1 MAAHRILLVSTHPLL
16 SEGLQRVLGAMD
28 DLTLVGPLAL
38 ERFDLDSLAGYAP
51 DVVLFAGE
59 DDDDPAIGAR
69 VLSILQ
75 HAPDLPVIQVGLSG
89 HNVVRVY
96 TSHTLPARSADLIDT
111 IRALRA
117 RVARGGEF
125 EQGAMRGED
134 DAD

>member
-1 MAAHRILLVSTHPLL
+1 MAAHRVLLVSTHPLL
-16 SEGLQRVLGAMD
+16 SEGLQHVLGSIH
-28 DLTLVGPLAL
+28 DLTLIGPLAL
-38 ERFDLDSLAGYAP
+38 EHFDLDSLSWHAP

-59 DDDDPAIGAR
+59 DDDDPAVGAL

-75 HAPDLPVIQVGLSG
+75 HVPEMPVIQVGLSG

-117 RVARGGEF
+117 RTEWGGGL
-125 EQGAMRGED
+125 EQDGMRGEND
-134 DAD
+134 G